1 MNNHRNK
8 SYKVNEK
15 STFELKHF
23 NIHEF
28 HNVKIQIIEQIVDED
43 LRLKSENFYI
53 LRFKTLYP
61 YGLNTKLNHHPVN
74 VDCIYSL
81 FSSVYIPSF
90 RYNRGKRGNHTN
102 KALQNKYHN
111 VIPAIILQD
120 LYNLFNAN
128 YCATY
133 IKNVLFGLKFKILR
147 KLQLAIQKF
156 NCDNKQFIDL
166 INDVLLYKIG
176 EIKQTHTDKAFFV
189 FTFQQKSFDYLRM
202 SLILDKHK
210 SDFPINYLKI
220 IPTFKYTA
228 TIGKMLFNYRT
239 VAQNLDEHITTTC
252 DCEVFENSPFYDNT
266 FKHIITGE
274 MNFIT
279 DMNLRVF
286 LRFGTKFRINKKL
299 NHEKSYSIFKSELEK
314 FILGISYKFNKPLPL
329 YINWK
334 NNILHD
340 FTLFLK
346 GFLNSSAYDYHILG
360 HDTKC
365 LV

>member
-1 MNNHRNK
+1 MGLIKCKDTRCKTWPFADLSSNSIQNVANLNYDFCKITHAIYKLTCTVCGQAYIGQASTELHLRMNNHRNK

-90 RYNRGKRGNHTN
+90 HYNRGKRGNHTN
-102 KALQNKYHN
+102 KTLQNKYHN
-111 VIPAIILQD
+111 VIPAIILHD

-133 IKNVLFGLKFKILR
+133 IKNVLFGLKFK
-147 KLQLAIQKF
+147 LAIQKF

-176 EIKQTHTDKAFFV
+176 WNKTD
-189 FTFQQKSFDYLRM
+189 T
-202 SLILDKHK
+202 
-210 SDFPINYLKI
+210 
-220 IPTFKYTA
+220 
-228 TIGKMLFNYRT
+228 YR
-239 VAQNLDEHITTTC
+239 
-252 DCEVFENSPFYDNT
+252 
-266 FKHIITGE
+266 
-274 MNFIT
+274 
-279 DMNLRVF
+279 
-286 LRFGTKFRINKKL
+286 
-299 NHEKSYSIFKSELEK
+299 
-314 FILGISYKFNKPLPL
+314 
-329 YINWK
+329 
-334 NNILHD
+334 
-340 FTLFLK
+340 
-346 GFLNSSAYDYHILG
+346 
-360 HDTKC
+360 
-365 LV
+365 